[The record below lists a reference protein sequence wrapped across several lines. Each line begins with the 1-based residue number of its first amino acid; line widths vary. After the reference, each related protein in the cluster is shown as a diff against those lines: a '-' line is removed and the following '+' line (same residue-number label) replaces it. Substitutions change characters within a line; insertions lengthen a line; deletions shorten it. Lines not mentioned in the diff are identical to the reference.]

1 MFNEMMRAEIW
12 LQETLASGESL
23 EELAARLGYSSSQV
37 RRRFRQCFG
46 ISPSAYRESLRL
58 EKAARL
64 LTFTPRG
71 VREIAG
77 RCGYTNHS
85 AFSRAFQRRYRQTPR
100 EFRLNRHRALRASR
114 SPALTLEPTLHTLP
128 PRTAVVTR
136 CYVGTEQLTPPET
149 WPRMLW
155 GEEPPS
161 GIPMDAPSLA
171 LLHDPCQACSL
182 PKLDLGVVLAP
193 GLADSLAMPP
203 SLRVV
208 TLPSVRTAS
217 LSLTAVDDVNTA
229 LESLLT
235 DALPTLGE
243 HYSGE
248 AIRLIADGDA
258 LELQLPLMPPPQTKT
273 AP

>member
-1 MFNEMMRAEIW
+1 M
-12 LQETLASGESL
+12 
-23 EELAARLGYSSSQV
+23 
-37 RRRFRQCFG
+37 
-46 ISPSAYRESLRL
+46 
-58 EKAARL
+58 
-64 LTFTPRG
+64 
-71 VREIAG
+71 
-77 RCGYTNHS
+77 
-85 AFSRAFQRRYRQTPR
+85 
-100 EFRLNRHRALRASR
+100 
-114 SPALTLEPTLHTLP
+114 
-128 PRTAVVTR
+128 
-136 CYVGTEQLTPPET
+136 
-149 WPRMLW
+149 
-155 GEEPPS
+155 
-161 GIPMDAPSLA
+161 
-171 LLHDPCQACSL
+171 
-182 PKLDLGVVLAP
+182 VLAP

>member
-46 ISPSAYRESLRL
+46 LSPSAYRESLRL

-114 SPALTLEPTLHTLP
+114 PPALTLEPTLHTLP

-155 GEEPPS
+155 GGKSRRQAFRWTRRPLPCCMTPARHARCPS
-161 GIPMDAPSLA
+161 STW
-171 LLHDPCQACSL
+171 CQATSESD
-182 PKLDLGVVLAP
+182 PLATVKSDP
-193 GLADSLAMPP
+193 
-203 SLRVV
+203 
-208 TLPSVRTAS
+208 
-217 LSLTAVDDVNTA
+217 LT
-229 LESLLT
+229 
-235 DALPTLGE
+235 
-243 HYSGE
+243 
-248 AIRLIADGDA
+248 
-258 LELQLPLMPPPQTKT
+258 
-273 AP
+273 

>member
-12 LQETLASGESL
+12 LQETLESGESL
-23 EELAARLGYSSSQV
+23 ESLAARLGYSSSQI

-46 ISPSAYRESLRL
+46 LSPSAYRETLRL

-64 LTFTPRG
+64 LTFTPQG
-71 VREIAG
+71 VREIAH

-85 AFSRAFQRRYRQTPR
+85 AFSRAFQRRHGQTPR
-100 EFRLNRHRALRASR
+100 EFRSNRHRALKASR
-114 SPALTLEPTLHTLP
+114 PPALAVPPAILSLP
-128 PRTAVVTR
+128 RRTAVVTR
-136 CYVGTEQLTPPET
+136 CYVGPDQLTPPKT

-161 GIPMDAPSLA
+161 GIPRDAPALA
-171 LLHDPCQACSL
+171 LMHDPCQPSAL
-182 PKLDLGVVLAP
+182 PRLDLGMMMPP

-208 TLPSVRTAS
+208 TLPGVRSACLPLNGIGAIDS
-217 LSLTAVDDVNTA
+217 A
-229 LESLLT
+229 LESLLS

-248 AIRLIADGDA
+248 AIRLVADQET
-258 LELQLPLMPPPQTKT
+258 LELQLPLLQK
-273 AP
+273 AS